1 MSIFDEIIAIKECL
15 EAMKPDSWIDFILL
29 TTEPF
34 QDMLFRVEHED
45 KWYLIVNKIYFE
57 TKVKP
62 EIELRPLLYVRDGPV
77 IPLGIPVFENDELL
91 QEILESVTFIPPHFD
106 KT

>member
-1 MSIFDEIIAIKECL
+1 MSIFDEIIAIKERL
-15 EAMKPDSWIDFILL
+15 EAMKPDNWIDFVLL
-29 TTEPF
+29 TTELF
-34 QDMLFRVEHED
+34 QGMFRVEHED

-62 EIELRPLLYVRDGPV
+62 KMELRPLLYVRDGPV

-91 QEILESVTFIPPHFD
+91 QEILESVIWKPI
-106 KT
+106 